1 MTAPQRRPLP
11 RLTMWVDSTL
21 VVDTDADCPTQLVD
35 LVSVDTTEGR
45 DSWRDDC
52 QPGQLSLAVMVDDP
66 AGLERWTIGAT
77 VAIAL
82 HGRTILG
89 QPRSEWLGV
98 WSVQEVRS
106 TPEQVGQRW
115 KVQVTGTD
123 YVGVAATTPRSAP
136 GTWRYLPTGA
146 SWQQST
152 TPIPETDAT
161 KLDEFRWLT
170 TPIGTVATDYT
181 GTPPAT
187 GDLPEGLG
195 HGWTATRIVTVMGQT
210 LQRPGGPLA
219 WLAVTVDLCQILAG
233 SMAWQLTTAGNID
246 TVIAHSKDGTLGEEQ
261 EFVLSTWSPGSGHPE
276 VRWDLD
282 GSWFDPMNALAVAAE
297 ALAAVSGGARW
308 DLAEAEIDLS
318 LPGPST
324 TAELVGLHAPW
335 SLIDLTGPLP
345 QVAPPDDVG
354 VHRTVDRI
362 AHHIAWDEHTVTV
375 TLGDPVPTAKPIRY
389 TDPTDIGGATVVP
402 EGATFTGA
410 TAWEHAGKSFDEVG
424 RLGLSL

>member
-1 MTAPQRRPLP
+1 
-11 RLTMWVDSTL
+11 MWVDSAL

-35 LVSVDTTEGR
+35 LISVDTTEGR
-45 DSWRDDC
+45 DSWRDDV
-52 QPGQLSLAVMVDDP
+52 QPGQLSLTVMVDSP
-66 AGLERWTIGAT
+66 AGLARWTVGAT
-77 VAIAL
+77 VAIGL

-89 QPRSEWLGV
+89 QPRAEWLGV

-136 GTWRYLPTGA
+136 VTWREMLVGPQ
-146 SWQQST
+146 WQWGVGDRPGVDES
-152 TPIPETDAT
+152 
-161 KLDEFRWLT
+161 KLEDLRWLVA
-170 TPIGTVATDYT
+170 PVGTVAVHYT
-181 GTPPAT
+181 GKPPAT
-187 GDLPEGLG
+187 GDLPEELDR
-195 HGWTATRIVTVMGQT
+195 GWAATVLRWVRGQT
-210 LQRPGGPLA
+210 LRRPGGIVA
-219 WLAVTVDLCQILAG
+219 NLAVTVDLCQVVAG

-246 TVIAHSKDGTLGEEQ
+246 TVVAHATDGPLGDEIEYR
-261 EFVLSTWSPGSGHPE
+261 LSTWSPGSGHPE
-276 VRWDLD
+276 VVWDLE
-282 GSWFDPMNALAVAAE
+282 GSWTDPMNALAVAAE

-324 TAELVGLHAPW
+324 TGDLVGLHAPW

-375 TLGDPVPTAKPIRY
+375 TLGDPVPVAEPFRY
-389 TDPTDIGGATVVP
+389 MQPTDIGGATVVP
-402 EGATFTGA
+402 ADATFTGA
-410 TAWEHAGKSFDEVG
+410 TAWEHAGKTFDEVG

>member
-1 MTAPQRRPLP
+1 MTATRRPLP
-11 RLTMWVDSTL
+11 RLTMWVDSVL
-21 VVDTDADCPTQLVD
+21 VVDTDAACPTQLVD

-52 QPGQLSLAVMVDDP
+52 QPGQLSLSVMVDDP
-66 AGLERWTIGAT
+66 AGLERWSIGAT
-77 VAIAL
+77 VAIGL

-123 YVGVAATTPRSAP
+123 YLGVAATTPRSAP
-136 GTWRYLPTGA
+136 GTWRILPTGA
-146 SWQQST
+146 SWQRSSS
-152 TPIPETDAT
+152 PPPGADEA
-161 KLDEFRWLT
+161 KLDEERWAT
-170 TPIGTVATDYT
+170 QPIGTVAVHYT

-195 HGWTATRIVTVMGQT
+195 HGWNATYLIEGNGQT

-219 WLAVTVDLCQILAG
+219 WIVVTVDLCQILAG
-233 SMAWQLTTAGNID
+233 SMTWQLTTAGNID
-246 TVIAHSKDGTLGEEQ
+246 TVIARAQDGVLGEEQ
-261 EFVLSTWSPGSGHPE
+261 EYVLSTWSPGSGHPE
-276 VRWDLD
+276 VRWELD
-282 GSWFDPMNALAVAAE
+282 GHWFDPMNALAVAAE

-335 SLIDLTGPLP
+335 SLVDLTGPLP

-354 VHRTVDRI
+354 INRTVDRI
-362 AHHIAWDEHTVTV
+362 AHHIAWDEHTITV
-375 TLGDPVPTAKPIRY
+375 TFGDPVPVSGPYRYNKP
-389 TDPTDIGGATVVP
+389 PTLTGAALLVP
-402 EGATFTGA
+402 DDATFTGPA
-410 TAWEHAGKSFDEVG
+410 AWEHATKTFDQVAA
-424 RLGLSL
+424 LGTNL

>member
-1 MTAPQRRPLP
+1 
-11 RLTMWVDSTL
+11 MWVDSVL

-45 DSWRDDC
+45 DSWRDDV
-52 QPGQLSLAVMVDDP
+52 QPGQLSLSIMVDDP
-66 AGLERWTIGAT
+66 AGLERWTIGTT

-115 KVQVTGTD
+115 KVQVTATD
-123 YVGVAATTPRSAP
+123 YVGVAANTPASAP
-136 GTWRYLPTGA
+136 TTWRVLPTGSLWA
-146 SWQQST
+146 VSGSHPDT
-152 TPIPETDAT
+152 TT
-161 KLDEFRWLT
+161 KLGTLREQ
-170 TPIGTVATDYT
+170 PIGTAAVHYT
-181 GTPPAT
+181 GAPPTA
-187 GDLPEGLG
+187 GDLPGGLD
-195 HGWTATRIVTVMGQT
+195 HGWAATVLRQDHGQT
-210 LQRPGGPLA
+210 LHRPGGALA
-219 WLAVTVDLCQILAG
+219 YFPVVVDLCQIIAG

-246 TVIAHSKDGTLGEEQ
+246 TVIAHAQDGVLGDELEYR
-261 EFVLSTWSPGSGHPE
+261 LSTWSPGSGHPE
-276 VRWDLD
+276 VVWDFEGVWL
-282 GSWFDPMNALAVAAE
+282 DPMNALAVAAE

-354 VHRTVDRI
+354 VQRTVDRI
-362 AHHIAWDEHTVTV
+362 AHHIAWDEHTITV
-375 TLGDPVPTAKPIRY
+375 TLGDPVPVSGPYRYNNPPGLTSTALL
-389 TDPTDIGGATVVP
+389 VP
-402 EGATFTGA
+402 EDATFTGA
-410 TAWEHAGKSFDEVG
+410 TAWEHATKTFDEVG
-424 RLGLSL
+424 RSGTNL